1 MLKHHFPAV
10 FTAICLLAVVV
21 SCENN
26 TYASGGRL
34 YKSTCANCH
43 METGEGLA
51 GLIPPLAGAD
61 YLAKNRDK
69 LACIIRYGLED
80 TITVNGRVF
89 TEKMDGMPGLSDIQI
104 TNLLNYINNSWG
116 NANPAFSYEEVTEI
130 LSKCKSQ

>member
-1 MLKHHFPAV
+1 
-10 FTAICLLAVVV
+10 
-21 SCENN
+21 
-26 TYASGGRL
+26 
-34 YKSTCANCH
+34 